1 MKTLRIAA
9 VAAAAALTLTA
20 CSGTGQDDDG
30 AEDASDLD
38 LTYAVVTHGAPDD
51 AFWSVVK
58 AGSDRAGEDLGVDV
72 EYNSDPDVTKQAEL
86 IDAAVADDVDGIV
99 VSMADP
105 DGLEKSV
112 KAAVEAGVPVIT
124 INSGIDE
131 SAEFGAIT
139 HVGQSET
146 IAGEAA
152 GEKFSEL
159 GAKKVI
165 CVIHEAGNTG
175 LEQRCAGAKSKFGGS
190 MENLQVDGADTT
202 EAKNTIQSA
211 LQADG
216 SIDGVLAL
224 NAQVALG
231 AQQAVEES
239 GAEVQIGTFDLS
251 EDLIGQIQDG
261 NVAFAVDQQPYT
273 QGYLGVQFLY
283 LNSINGNQVGGGKP
297 VYSGPAFVTKENADE
312 VLEVR
317 QERHP
322 LTR

>member
-1 MKTLRIAA
+1 MKILRITA
-9 VAAAAALTLTA
+9 VAAAAAMTLTA
-20 CSGTGQDDDG
+20 CSGTGQDEG
-30 AEDASDLD
+30 AESAEDLD
-38 LTYAVVTHGAPDD
+38 LTFSVVTHGAPDD

-58 AGSDRAGEDLGVDV
+58 SGADRAGEDLSVDV

-86 IDAAVADDVDGIV
+86 IDSAVAEEVDGIV
-99 VSMADP
+99 VSMANP

-112 KAAVEAGVPVIT
+112 KAAIDAGVPVIT
-124 INSGIDE
+124 INSGIAE
-131 SAEFGAIT
+131 SQQFGAVT

-152 GEKFSEL
+152 GDKFNEL
-159 GAKKVI
+159 GAKKLI

-175 LEQRCAGAKSKFGGS
+175 LEQRCAGAKSTFNGALQ
-190 MENLQVDGADTT
+190 NVQVDGADTSK
-202 EAKNTIQSA
+202 AKSQIQSA
-211 LQADG
+211 LQADS

-231 AQQAVEES
+231 AVQAGES
-239 GAEVQIGTFDLS
+239 GSGNVQIGTFDLS

-283 LNSINGNQVGGGKP
+283 LDAINGNQIGGGKP
-297 VYSGPAFVTKENADE
+297 VYSGPAFVTQENADE
-312 VLEVR
+312 VLEYAKNG
-317 QERHP
+317 
-322 LTR
+322 TR

>member
-9 VAAAAALTLTA
+9 VAAATALTLTA
-20 CSGTGQDDDG
+20 CSGTGQEDEG
-30 AEDASDLD
+30 AESAKDLD
-38 LTYAVVTHGAPDD
+38 LSISVVTHGAPDD

-58 AGSDRAGEDLGVDV
+58 SGADRAGKDLGVNV

-86 IDAAVADDVDGIV
+86 VDAAVAEDVDGIV
-99 VSMADP
+99 VSMANP

-124 INSGIDE
+124 INSGIQE
-131 SAEFGAIT
+131 SKEFGAIT

-152 GEKFSEL
+152 GEKFNEL
-159 GAKKVI
+159 GAKKLV

-175 LEQRCAGAKSKFGGS
+175 LEQRCAGAKSTFNGT
-190 MENLQVDGADTT
+190 MQNLQVDGADT
-202 EAKNTIQSA
+202 AKAKSQILSA
-211 LQADG
+211 LQADK

-231 AQQAVEES
+231 AVQAVDEG
-239 GAEVQIGTFDLS
+239 GADVQIGTFDLS
-251 EDLIGQIQDG
+251 EDLLGQIQDG
-261 NVAFAVDQQPYT
+261 NVAFAVDQQPYI

-283 LNSINGNQVGGGKP
+283 LYAINGNEVGGGKP
-297 VYSGPAFVTKENADE
+297 VYSGPALVTKDNADE
-312 VLEVR
+312 VLEYAKNG
-317 QERHP
+317 
-322 LTR
+322 TR

>member
-9 VAAAAALTLTA
+9 VAAATALALTA
-20 CSGTGQDDDG
+20 CSGTGQEDEG

-38 LTYAVVTHGAPDD
+38 LTYAVVTHARADD

-58 AGSDRAGEDLGVDV
+58 SGADRAGEDLGVDV
-72 EYNSDPDVTKQAEL
+72 EYNADPDVTKQAEL
-86 IDAAVADDVDGIV
+86 VDSAVADEVDGIV
-99 VSMADP
+99 VSMGDP

-152 GEKFSEL
+152 GDKFNEL
-159 GAKKVI
+159 GAKKLI

-175 LEQRCAGAKSKFGGS
+175 LEQRCAGATSTFSGS
-190 MENLQVDGADTT
+190 VENLQVDGANTT
-202 EAKNTIQSA
+202 EAKNTIEAA
-211 LQADG
+211 LQADD
-216 SIDGVLAL
+216 SIDGVLTL

-231 AQQAVEES
+231 AQQAVGEAGSEI
-239 GAEVQIGTFDLS
+239 QIGTFDLS
-251 EDLIGQIQDG
+251 ADLIGQIQDG
-261 NVAFAVDQQPYT
+261 TIAFAVDQQPYT

-297 VYSGPAFVTKENADE
+297 VYSGPAFVTEDNADE
-312 VLEVR
+312 VLEYAKNG
-317 QERHP
+317 
-322 LTR
+322 TR